1 MSTLALGVYQQ
12 AGQEDQTIPLA
23 VDSQGRLQT
32 TATATTAVSSEV
44 VIKNGLGNPVI
55 TENLGTPGVARQV
68 TVTVASANTALTAT
82 VTRISIKAHTC
93 DMRFMVG
100 AVAQAAGATT
110 SHFIEAGE
118 RLDIAVPLNAN
129 IAVIR
134 DSAATANGTL
144 FITELV

>member
-32 TATATTAVSSEV
+32 TATATVSSEV
-44 VIKNGLGNPVI
+44 EIKNDLGNPVI

-82 VTRISIKAHTC
+82 VTRISIKARTC

-100 AVAQAAGATT
+100 AVAQAAAATT

>member
-12 AGQEDQTIPLA
+12 AGQADQTIPLA

-32 TATATTAVSSEV
+32 TATATVSSEV
-44 VIKNGLGNPVI
+44 EIKNDLGNPVI

-82 VTRISIKAHTC
+82 VTRISIKARAC

-100 AVAQAAGATT
+100 AVAQAAVATT

-134 DSAATANGTL
+134 DSAATADGTL
-144 FITELV
+144 YITELV

>member
-32 TATATTAVSSEV
+32 TATAAVSSEV
-44 VIKNGLGNPVI
+44 EIKNGLGNPVI

-82 VTRISIKAHTC
+82 VTRISIKARTC

-100 AVAQAAGATT
+100 AVAQAAVATT

-134 DSAATANGTL
+134 DSAATADGTL

>member
-12 AGQEDQTIPLA
+12 AGQEDQTIPIA

-32 TATATTAVSSEV
+32 TAMAAVSSEV
-44 VIKNGLGNPVI
+44 EIKNGLGNPVI
-55 TENLGTPGVARQV
+55 TENLGKPGVARQV

-82 VTRISIKAHTC
+82 VTRISIKARTC

-100 AVAQAAGATT
+100 AVAQAAEATT

>member
-12 AGQEDQTIPLA
+12 AGQEDRTIPLA

-32 TATATTAVSSEV
+32 TATATVSSEV
-44 VIKNGLGNPVI
+44 EIKNDVGNPVI

-82 VTRISIKAHTC
+82 VTRISIKARTC

-100 AVAQAAGATT
+100 AVAQAAAATT
-110 SHFIEAGE
+110 GHFIEAGE

-134 DSAATANGTL
+134 DSAATADGTL
-144 FITELV
+144 CITELV

>member
-12 AGQEDQTIPLA
+12 AGQADQTIPLA

-32 TATATTAVSSEV
+32 TATATVSSEV
-44 VIKNGLGNPVI
+44 EIKNDLGNPVV
-55 TENLGTPGVARQV
+55 TENLGTPGVARRV

-82 VTRISIKAHTC
+82 VTRISIKARTC

-100 AVAQAAGATT
+100 AVAQAAVATT

-134 DSAATANGTL
+134 DSAAIADGTL
-144 FITELV
+144 CITELV

>member
-12 AGQEDQTIPLA
+12 AGQEDQTIPIA

-32 TATATTAVSSEV
+32 TAMAAVSSEV
-44 VIKNGLGNPVI
+44 EIKNGLGNPVI

-82 VTRISIKAHTC
+82 VTRISIKARTC

-100 AVAQAAGATT
+100 AVAQAAAATT